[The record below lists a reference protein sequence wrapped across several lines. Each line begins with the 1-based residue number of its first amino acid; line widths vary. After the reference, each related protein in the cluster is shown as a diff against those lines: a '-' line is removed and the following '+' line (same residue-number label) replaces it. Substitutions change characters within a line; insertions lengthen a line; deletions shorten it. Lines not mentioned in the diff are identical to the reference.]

1 MPYIYKITNKINNKI
16 YIGKTLD
23 TIENRWKS
31 HIKDSKR
38 THCEKRPL
46 YSAFKK
52 YGIENFIIEEVE
64 HCSVD
69 QLNEREVYWIEFYRS
84 FKNGY
89 NATRGGDGKSYCDYD
104 LIYSLHKQGMN
115 LLEISQC
122 LGYSPDTCSKAIKS
136 FGVSKKE
143 LVDNGRKVVRKTII
157 QLDKDTEEILRIF
170 PSLQEACDF
179 LGKQSSG
186 HISDVCK
193 GKRKTAYGYKWK
205 YGDS

>member
-1 MPYIYKITNKINNKI
+1 
-16 YIGKTLD
+16 
-23 TIENRWKS
+23 
-31 HIKDSKR
+31 
-38 THCEKRPL
+38 
-46 YSAFKK
+46 
-52 YGIENFIIEEVE
+52 
-64 HCSVD
+64 
-69 QLNEREVYWIEFYRS
+69 
-84 FKNGY
+84 
-89 NATRGGDGKSYCDYD
+89 
-104 LIYSLHKQGMN
+104 MN

-136 FGVSKKE
+136 FGVSNKE
-143 LVDNGRKVVRKTII
+143 LVDNGRKVVRKIII

-205 YGDS
+205 YGNS